1 MTDVLMFLAGVT
13 LGSLIMYVLIE
24 IESRRRK

>member
-1 MTDVLMFLAGVT
+1 MTDVLMFLAGVAI
-13 LGSLIMYVLIE
+13 GSLVMYVLIE

>member
-13 LGSLIMYVLIE
+13 IGSLVMYVLIE